1 VGSDQFH
8 SLKTAGT
15 TGVISSTCGCYQ
27 TNLKTYLWRV
37 MFGRW

>member
-15 TGVISSTCGCYQ
+15 TGVISSTCGC
-27 TNLKTYLWRV
+27 
-37 MFGRW
+37 

>member
-15 TGVISSTCGCYQ
+15 TGVISSTCWC
-27 TNLKTYLWRV
+27 
-37 MFGRW
+37 